1 MSQITVKCPTCQ
13 TAVIWGPD
21 SAFRPFCSDR
31 CRLIDL
37 GEWASESRRIPDTR
51 PLEAGLGDVDL
62 LALDDAL
69 MAQENEFFKD

>member
-1 MSQITVKCPTCQ
+1 MRQITVKCPTCQ
-13 TAVIWGPD
+13 TAVICGPA

-69 MAQENEFFKD
+69 MAQENGFFKE